1 MRKME
6 FSVPNTVVIFFPLPF
21 PRHLLLKIVLG
32 SLLEVFNIPQEQ
44 VVLKL
49 SLL

>member
-1 MRKME
+1 ME
-6 FSVPNTVVIFFPLPF
+6 FSVAQYSCDFFPPLPF

-44 VVLKL
+44 DVLKL
-49 SLL
+49 SSL